1 MNRYEN
7 LKDYFFMQIDEKCHG
22 MYKQRA
28 LLHSI
33 QVSTLCQKLALE
45 KHLNVE
51 LAGIM
56 GLFHD
61 YIQFTQHSSF
71 QHGVRCKEWIE
82 NILDD
87 FSQEEKQ
94 IIQQAIGHHSEKD
107 KLHDLYSEILK
118 DADVLAQYFAEMD
131 MVLSDTN
138 QKRIKK
144 YLPDDSI

>member
-22 MYKQRA
+22 MYKQRV